1 MYAMERYRSIVERVR
16 GKGRASV
23 NDLADHLDVAPE
35 TIRRDLSY
43 LEKQGLVQRVHGGAI
58 PVWLE
63 PTVDLKN
70 SIQQAEK
77 LRIAKAVIS
86 LLPENGTVILDSG
99 TTTAQIVPLI
109 PNDAHLRIITNSP
122 DHAVSLMEKENVE
135 IILAGGRV
143 RKGTRACV
151 DQWAIDTFEGLVADL
166 AIIATNGISLARG
179 LTTPEPAEGAVKSS
193 MIKAAKKVL
202 VVADHTKFTQD
213 HFVKFGEIKDINLII
228 TDEAVDQGAIAQIET
243 TGIKVIRA

>member
-1 MYAMERYRSIVERVR
+1 MERYRSIVERVR

-58 PVWLE
+58 PAWLE
-63 PTVDLKN
+63 PSVDLKN

-77 LRIAKAVIS
+77 LRIAKAAIN

-99 TTTAQIVPLI
+99 TTTAQLVPLI
-109 PNDAHLRIITNSP
+109 PDSAHLRIITNSP
-122 DHAVSLMEKENVE
+122 DHAVALMEKEHVE

-151 DQWAIDTFEGLVADL
+151 DQWAIDTFKGIVADL
-166 AIIATNGISLARG
+166 AIVATNGISLARG
-179 LTTPEPAEGAVKSS
+179 LTTPEPAEGAVKIAMLGAS
-193 MIKAAKKVL
+193 KKKIL
-202 VVADHTKFTQD
+202 LADHSKFKQD
-213 HFVKFGEIKDINLII
+213 HFSKFGEVKDIDLII
-228 TDEAVDQGAIAQIET
+228 TDEAVDAGAVAQIET
-243 TGIKVIRA
+243 AGIKVIRA

>member
-1 MYAMERYRSIVERVR
+1 MERYRSIVERVR

-23 NDLADHLDVAPE
+23 NDLADHLEVAPE

-77 LRIAKAVIS
+77 LRIAKAVVS
-86 LLPENGTVILDSG
+86 LLPDNGTVILDAG

-109 PNDAHLRIITNSP
+109 SDSARLRIITNSP
-122 DHAVSLMEKENVE
+122 DHAVALMEKENVE

-143 RKGTRACV
+143 RKGTRSCV
-151 DQWAIDTFEGLVADL
+151 DQWAIDTFEGIVADL
-166 AIIATNGISLARG
+166 AIVATNGISLARG
-179 LTTPEPAEGAVKSS
+179 LTTPEAAEGAVKNA
-193 MIKAAKKVL
+193 MLKAAKKKL
-202 VVADHTKFTQD
+202 VVADHTKFQQD
-213 HFVKFGEIKDINLII
+213 HFSKFGDIKDIDLIV
-228 TDEAVDQGAIAQIET
+228 TDESVDQGAVAQIET
-243 TGIKVIRA
+243 TGVKVVRA

>member
-23 NDLADHLDVAPE
+23 NDLADHLEVAPE

-58 PVWLE
+58 PIWLE

-77 LRIAKAVIS
+77 LRIAKAIVS

-109 PNDAHLRIITNSP
+109 PDSARLRIITNSP
-122 DHAVSLMEKENVE
+122 DHAVALMEKENIE

-151 DQWAIDTFEGLVADL
+151 DQWAIDTFEGIVADL
-166 AIIATNGISLARG
+166 AIVATNGISLARG
-179 LTTPEPAEGAVKSS
+179 LTTPEPAEGAVKVA
-193 MIKAAKKVL
+193 MLNAAKKKI

-213 HFVKFGEIKDINLII
+213 HFSKFGEVKDIDLII
-228 TDEAVDQGAIAQIET
+228 TDESVDQGAIAQIET
-243 TGIKVIRA
+243 AGIKVVRA

>member
-1 MYAMERYRSIVERVR
+1 MERYRSIVERVR

-23 NDLADHLDVAPE
+23 NDLADHLEVAPE

-77 LRIAKAVIS
+77 LRIAKAVVS
-86 LLPENGTVILDSG
+86 LLPDNGTVILDAG

-109 PNDAHLRIITNSP
+109 SDSARLLIITNSP
-122 DHAVSLMEKENVE
+122 DHAVALMEKENVE

-143 RKGTRACV
+143 RKGTRSCV

-166 AIIATNGISLARG
+166 AIVATNGISLARG
-179 LTTPEPAEGAVKSS
+179 LTTPEPAEGAVKNA
-193 MIKAAKKVL
+193 MLKAAKKKL
-202 VVADHTKFTQD
+202 VVADHTKFQQD
-213 HFVKFGEIKDINLII
+213 HFSKFGDIKDIDLIV
-228 TDEAVDQGAIAQIET
+228 TDQSVDPGAVAQIET
-243 TGIKVIRA
+243 TGVKVVRA

>member
-1 MYAMERYRSIVERVR
+1 MERYRSIVERVR

-23 NDLADHLDVAPE
+23 NDLADHLEVAPE

-77 LRIAKAVIS
+77 LRIAKAVVS
-86 LLPENGTVILDSG
+86 LLPDNGTVILDAG

-109 PNDAHLRIITNSP
+109 SDSARLRIITNSP
-122 DHAVSLMEKENVE
+122 DHAVALMEKENVE

-143 RKGTRACV
+143 RKGTRSCV
-151 DQWAIDTFEGLVADL
+151 DQWAIDTFEGIVADL
-166 AIIATNGISLARG
+166 AIVATNGISLARG
-179 LTTPEPAEGAVKSS
+179 LTTPEPAEGAVKNA
-193 MIKAAKKVL
+193 MLKAAKKKL
-202 VVADHTKFTQD
+202 VVADHTKFQQD
-213 HFVKFGEIKDINLII
+213 HFSKFGDIKDIDLIV
-228 TDEAVDQGAIAQIET
+228 TDESVDQGAVAQIET
-243 TGIKVIRA
+243 TGVKVVRA

>member
-1 MYAMERYRSIVERVR
+1 MERYRSIVERVR

-23 NDLADHLDVAPE
+23 TDLADHLEVAPE

-86 LLPENGTVILDSG
+86 LLPENGTVILDAG
-99 TTTAQIVPLI
+99 TTTAQIIQLI
-109 PNDAHLRIITNSP
+109 PDSARLRIITNSP
-122 DHAVSLMEKENVE
+122 DHAVALMEKENIE

-143 RKGTRACV
+143 RKGTRSCV
-151 DQWAIDTFEGLVADL
+151 DQWAINTFEGIVADL
-166 AIIATNGISLARG
+166 AIVATNGISLARG
-179 LTTPEPAEGAVKSS
+179 LTTPEPTEGAVKSA
-193 MIKAAKKVL
+193 MLGAAKKKI

-213 HFVKFGEIKDINLII
+213 HFSKFGEIREIDLIV
-228 TDEAVDQGAIAQIET
+228 TDDSVDQGAVAQIET
-243 TGIKVIRA
+243 TGVKVVRA

>member
-1 MYAMERYRSIVERVR
+1 MERYRSIVERVR

-23 NDLADHLDVAPE
+23 TDLADHLEVAPE

-86 LLPENGTVILDSG
+86 LLPENGIVILDAG
-99 TTTAQIVPLI
+99 TTTAQIIQLI
-109 PNDAHLRIITNSP
+109 PDSARLRIITNSP
-122 DHAVSLMEKENVE
+122 DHAVALMEKENIE

-143 RKGTRACV
+143 RKGTRSCV
-151 DQWAIDTFEGLVADL
+151 DQWAINTFEGIVADL
-166 AIIATNGISLARG
+166 AIVATNGISLARG
-179 LTTPEPAEGAVKSS
+179 LTTPEPTEGAVKSA
-193 MIKAAKKVL
+193 MLGAAKKKI

-213 HFVKFGEIKDINLII
+213 HFSKFGEIREIDLIV
-228 TDEAVDQGAIAQIET
+228 TDDSVDQGAVAQIET
-243 TGIKVIRA
+243 TGVKVVRA

>member
-23 NDLADHLDVAPE
+23 NDLADHLDVTPE

-63 PTVDLKN
+63 PSVDLKN

-77 LRIAKAVIS
+77 LRIAKAAANY
-86 LLPENGTVILDSG
+86 LPENGTVILDAG
-99 TTTAQIVPLI
+99 TTTAQIIAHI
-109 PNDAHLRIITNSP
+109 PKSSHLRIITNSP
-122 DHAVSLMEKENVE
+122 DHAVALMEFESVE
-135 IILAGGRV
+135 ILLAGGRV

-151 DQWAIDTFEGLVADL
+151 DQWAINTFTGIVADL
-166 AIIATNGISLARG
+166 AIVATNGISLARG
-179 LTTPEPAEGAVKSS
+179 LTTPEPAEGAVKVA
-193 MIKAAKKVL
+193 MLGAAKKKII
-202 VVADHTKFTQD
+202 VADHTKFTQD
-213 HFVKFGEIKDINLII
+213 HFSRFGEVKDIDLII
-228 TDEAVDQGAIAQIET
+228 TDTEVDSGALAQIET
-243 TGIKVIRA
+243 AGIKVVRA

>member
-23 NDLADHLDVAPE
+23 TDLADHLEVAPE

-86 LLPENGTVILDSG
+86 LLPENGTVILDAG
-99 TTTAQIVPLI
+99 TTTAQIIQLI
-109 PNDAHLRIITNSP
+109 PDSARLRIITNSP
-122 DHAVSLMEKENVE
+122 DHAVALMEKENIE

-143 RKGTRACV
+143 RKGTRSCV
-151 DQWAIDTFEGLVADL
+151 DQWAINTFEGIVADL
-166 AIIATNGISLARG
+166 AIVATNGISLARG
-179 LTTPEPAEGAVKSS
+179 LTTPEPTEGAVKSA
-193 MIKAAKKVL
+193 MLGAAKKKI

-213 HFVKFGEIKDINLII
+213 HFSKFGEIREIDLIV
-228 TDEAVDQGAIAQIET
+228 TDDSVDQGAVAQIET
-243 TGIKVIRA
+243 TGVKVVRA

>member
-23 NDLADHLDVAPE
+23 NDLADHLEVAPE

-77 LRIAKAVIS
+77 LRIAKAVVS
-86 LLPENGTVILDSG
+86 LLPDNGTVILDAG
-99 TTTAQIVPLI
+99 TTTAQII
-109 PNDAHLRIITNSP
+109 PVIPDHVRLRVITNSP
-122 DHAVSLMEKENVE
+122 DHAVALMEKENIE
-135 IILAGGRV
+135 IIVAGGRL
-143 RKGTRACV
+143 RKATRACV
-151 DQWAIDTFEGLVADL
+151 DQWAIDTFEGIVADL
-166 AIIATNGISLARG
+166 AIVATNGISLARG
-179 LTTPEPAEGAVKSS
+179 LTTPEPAEGAVKNA
-193 MIKAAKKVL
+193 MLKAAKKKL
-202 VVADHTKFTQD
+202 VVADHTKFQQD
-213 HFVKFGEIKDINLII
+213 HFSKFGDIKDLDLII
-228 TDEAVDQGAIAQIET
+228 TDESVDQGAVAQIET
-243 TGIKVIRA
+243 AGVKVVRA

>member
-1 MYAMERYRSIVERVR
+1 MERYRSIVERVR

-23 NDLADHLDVAPE
+23 TDLADHLEVAPE

-86 LLPENGTVILDSG
+86 LLPENGTVILDAG
-99 TTTAQIVPLI
+99 TTTAQIIQLI
-109 PNDAHLRIITNSP
+109 PDSARLRIITNSP
-122 DHAVSLMEKENVE
+122 DHAVALMEKENIE

-143 RKGTRACV
+143 RKGTRSCV
-151 DQWAIDTFEGLVADL
+151 DQWAINTFEGIVADL
-166 AIIATNGISLARG
+166 AIVATNGISLARG
-179 LTTPEPAEGAVKSS
+179 LTTPEPTEGAVKSA
-193 MIKAAKKVL
+193 MLGAAKKKI

-213 HFVKFGEIKDINLII
+213 HFSKFGEIREIDLIV
-228 TDEAVDQGAIAQIET
+228 TDDLVDQGAVAQIET
-243 TGIKVIRA
+243 TGVKVVRA

>member
-63 PTVDLKN
+63 QSVDLKN

-77 LRIAKAVIS
+77 LRIAKAIVS
-86 LLPENGTVILDSG
+86 LLPENGTVILDAG
-99 TTTAQIVPLI
+99 TTTAQILPLI
-109 PNDAHLRIITNSP
+109 PESSRLRIITNSP
-122 DHAVSLMEKENVE
+122 DHAVALMEKENIE

-143 RKGTRACV
+143 RKGTRSCV
-151 DQWAIDTFEGLVADL
+151 DQWAIDTFSGIVADI

-179 LTTPEPAEGAVKSS
+179 LTTPEPAEAAVKSA
-193 MIKAAKKVL
+193 MLNAAKKKI

-213 HFVKFGEIKDINLII
+213 HFAKFGEVKDVDLIV

-243 TGIKVIRA
+243 AGIKVVRA

>member
-1 MYAMERYRSIVERVR
+1 MERYRSIVERVR

-23 NDLADHLDVAPE
+23 NDLADHLEVAPE

-77 LRIAKAVIS
+77 LRIAKAVVS
-86 LLPENGTVILDSG
+86 LLPDNGTVILDAG

-109 PNDAHLRIITNSP
+109 SDSARLRIITNSP
-122 DHAVSLMEKENVE
+122 DHAVALMEKENVE

-143 RKGTRACV
+143 RKGTRSCV

-166 AIIATNGISLARG
+166 AIVATNGISLARG
-179 LTTPEPAEGAVKSS
+179 LTTPEPAEGAVKNA
-193 MIKAAKKVL
+193 MLKAAKKKL
-202 VVADHTKFTQD
+202 VVADHTKFQQD
-213 HFVKFGEIKDINLII
+213 HFSKFGDIKDIDLIV
-228 TDEAVDQGAIAQIET
+228 TDESVDQGAVAQIET
-243 TGIKVIRA
+243 TGVKVVRA

>member
-23 NDLADHLDVAPE
+23 NDLASHLDVAPE

-63 PTVDLKN
+63 PSVDLKN

-77 LRIAKAVIS
+77 LRIAKAAIS
-86 LLPENGTVILDSG
+86 FIPENGTLILDAG

-109 PNDAHLRIITNSP
+109 PDGYHLRVITNSP
-122 DHAVSLMEKENVE
+122 DHASALMSKENCE
-135 IILAGGRV
+135 ILLAGGRV
-143 RKGTRACV
+143 RKATRACV
-151 DQWAIDTFEGLVADL
+151 DHWAVDTFTGIVADL
-166 AIIATNGISLARG
+166 AIVATNGISIARG
-179 LTTPEPAEGAVKSS
+179 LTTPEPAEAAVKVA
-193 MIKAAKKVL
+193 MINAAKQKL

-213 HFVKFGEIKDINLII
+213 HFAKFGEIKDLDVII
-228 TDEAVDQGAIAQIET
+228 TDDGIDKGALAQFET
-243 TGIKVIRA
+243 AGVKVVCA

>member
-1 MYAMERYRSIVERVR
+1 MERYRSIVERVR

-23 NDLADHLDVAPE
+23 NDLATHFDVAPE

-77 LRIAKAVIS
+77 LRIAKEVIS
-86 LLPENGTVILDSG
+86 YLPENGTVIIDSG
-99 TTTAQIVPLI
+99 TTTAQILPLI
-109 PNDAHLRIITNSP
+109 PESAHLRIITNSP
-122 DHAVSLMEKENVE
+122 DHAVALMEKENIE

-143 RKGTRACV
+143 RKGTRSCV
-151 DQWAIDTFEGLVADL
+151 DHWAINTFEGLVADL
-166 AIIATNGISLARG
+166 AIVATNGISLARG
-179 LTTPEPAEGAVKSS
+179 LTTPEPAEGAVKSA
-193 MIKAAKKVL
+193 MLGAAKMKIL
-202 VVADHTKFTQD
+202 VADHTKFKLD
-213 HFVKFGEIKDINLII
+213 HFSKFGEVKDLNLII
-228 TDEAVDQGAIAQIET
+228 SDLNVDPGAIAQIET
-243 TGIKVIRA
+243 AGIKVVQV

>member
-23 NDLADHLDVAPE
+23 NDLADHFDVAPE

-77 LRIAKAVIS
+77 LRIAKTVAS
-86 LLPENGTVILDSG
+86 LLPEDGTVIIDAGS
-99 TTTAQIVPLI
+99 TTAQILPLI
-109 PNDAHLRIITNSP
+109 ADNSRLRIITNSP
-122 DHAVSLMEKENVE
+122 DHAVALMEKKYVE

-143 RKGTRACV
+143 RKGTRSCV
-151 DQWAIDTFEGLVADL
+151 DQWAINTFEGIVADI
-166 AIIATNGISLARG
+166 AIVATNGISLARG
-179 LTTPEPAEGAVKSS
+179 LTTPEPSEGAVKIA
-193 MIKAAKKVL
+193 MLAAAKKKI

-213 HFVKFGEIKDINLII
+213 HFSKFGDIKDLDLII
-228 TDEAVDQGAIAQIET
+228 TDDGVDQGAVAQIET
-243 TGIKVIRA
+243 AGVKVVRA

>member
-1 MYAMERYRSIVERVR
+1 MERYRSIVERVR

-23 NDLADHLDVAPE
+23 KDLADHLGVAPE

-70 SIQQAEK
+70 SIQPAEK
-77 LRIAKAVIS
+77 LRIAKAVVS
-86 LLPENGTVILDSG
+86 LLPDNGTVILDAG

-109 PNDAHLRIITNSP
+109 SDSARLRIITNSP
-122 DHAVSLMEKENVE
+122 DHAVALMEKENVE

-143 RKGTRACV
+143 RKGTRSCV
-151 DQWAIDTFEGLVADL
+151 DQWAIDTFEGIVADL
-166 AIIATNGISLARG
+166 AIVATNGISLARG
-179 LTTPEPAEGAVKSS
+179 LTTPEPAEGAVKNA
-193 MIKAAKKVL
+193 MLKAAKKKL
-202 VVADHTKFTQD
+202 VVADHTKFQQD
-213 HFVKFGEIKDINLII
+213 HFSKFGDIKDIDLIV
-228 TDEAVDQGAIAQIET
+228 TDESVDQGAVAQIET
-243 TGIKVIRA
+243 TGVKVVRA

>member
-23 NDLADHLDVAPE
+23 NDLADHLEVAPE

-77 LRIAKAVIS
+77 LRIAKAVVS
-86 LLPENGTVILDSG
+86 LLPDNGTVILDAG
-99 TTTAQIVPLI
+99 TTTAQII
-109 PNDAHLRIITNSP
+109 PVIPDHVRLRVITNSP
-122 DHAVSLMEKENVE
+122 DHAVALMEKENIE
-135 IILAGGRV
+135 IIVAGGRL
-143 RKGTRACV
+143 RKATRACV
-151 DQWAIDTFEGLVADL
+151 DQWAIDTFEGIVADL
-166 AIIATNGISLARG
+166 AIVATNGISLARG
-179 LTTPEPAEGAVKSS
+179 LTTPEPAEAAVKIAMLRS
-193 MIKAAKKVL
+193 AKKKI
-202 VVADHTKFTQD
+202 VVADNTKFTQD
-213 HFVKFGEIKDINLII
+213 HFAKFGDIKDLDLII
-228 TDEAVDQGAIAQIET
+228 TDESVDQGAVAQIEAA
-243 TGIKVIRA
+243 GVKVVRA

>member
-35 TIRRDLSY
+35 TIRRDLSH

-86 LLPENGTVILDSG
+86 LLPENGTVILDAG
-99 TTTAQIVPLI
+99 TTTAQIVALI
-109 PNDAHLRIITNSP
+109 PDTSHLRIITNSP
-122 DHAVSLMEKENVE
+122 DHAVALMEKENIE

-143 RKGTRACV
+143 RKGTRSCV
-151 DQWAIDTFEGLVADL
+151 DQWAIETFCGIVADV
-166 AIIATNGISLARG
+166 AVIATNGISLARG
-179 LTTPEPAEGAVKSS
+179 LTTPEPAEAAVKSA
-193 MIKAAKKVL
+193 MLNAAKKKI

-213 HFVKFGEIKDINLII
+213 HFAKFGDVKDFDLVV
-228 TDEAVDQGAIAQIET
+228 TDESVDQGAVAQIET
-243 TGIKVIRA
+243 AGIKVVRA

>member
-58 PVWLE
+58 PIWLE

-77 LRIAKAVIS
+77 LRIAKAVMP

-109 PNDAHLRIITNSP
+109 PDSARLRIITNSP
-122 DHAVSLMEKENVE
+122 DHAVALMEKENVE

-151 DQWAIDTFEGLVADL
+151 DHWAINTFEGIVADL
-166 AIIATNGISLARG
+166 AIVATNGISMARG
-179 LTTPEPAEGAVKSS
+179 LTTPEPAEGAVKTA
-193 MIKAAKKVL
+193 MLLAAKKKI
-202 VVADHTKFTQD
+202 VVADHTKFKQD
-213 HFVKFGEIKDINLII
+213 FFSKFGDVKDLDLII
-228 TDEAVDQGAIAQIET
+228 TDESVDVGAVAQIET
-243 TGIKVIRA
+243 AGIKVVRA

>member
-1 MYAMERYRSIVERVR
+1 
-16 GKGRASV
+16 
-23 NDLADHLDVAPE
+23 LADHLEVAPE

-77 LRIAKAVIS
+77 LRIAKAVVS
-86 LLPENGTVILDSG
+86 LLPDNGTVILDAG

-109 PNDAHLRIITNSP
+109 SDSARLRIITNSP
-122 DHAVSLMEKENVE
+122 DHAVALMEKENVE

-143 RKGTRACV
+143 RKGTRSCV

-166 AIIATNGISLARG
+166 AIVATNGISLARG
-179 LTTPEPAEGAVKSS
+179 LTTPEPAEGAVKNA
-193 MIKAAKKVL
+193 MLKAAKKKL
-202 VVADHTKFTQD
+202 VVADHTKFQQD
-213 HFVKFGEIKDINLII
+213 HFSKFGDIKDIDLIV
-228 TDEAVDQGAIAQIET
+228 TDESVDQGAVAQIET
-243 TGIKVIRA
+243 TGVKVVRA

>member
-58 PVWLE
+58 PIWLE

-109 PNDAHLRIITNSP
+109 PDSARLRIITNSP
-122 DHAVSLMEKENVE
+122 DHAVALMEKENIE

-151 DQWAIDTFEGLVADL
+151 DQWAIDTFEGIVADL
-166 AIIATNGISLARG
+166 AIVATNGISMARG
-179 LTTPEPAEGAVKSS
+179 LTTPEPAEGAVKVA
-193 MIKAAKKVL
+193 MLAAAKKKI
-202 VVADHTKFTQD
+202 VVADHTKFKQD
-213 HFVKFGEIKDINLII
+213 FFSKFGDVKDIDLII
-228 TDEAVDQGAIAQIET
+228 TDESVDQGAIAQIET
-243 TGIKVIRA
+243 AGIKVVRA

>member
-23 NDLADHLDVAPE
+23 NDLADHLEVAPE

-77 LRIAKAVIS
+77 LRIAKAVVS
-86 LLPENGTVILDSG
+86 LLPDNGTVILDAG

-109 PNDAHLRIITNSP
+109 SDSARLLIITNSP
-122 DHAVSLMEKENVE
+122 DHAVALMEKENVE

-143 RKGTRACV
+143 RKGTRSCV
-151 DQWAIDTFEGLVADL
+151 DQWAIDTFEGIVADL
-166 AIIATNGISLARG
+166 AIVATNGISLARG
-179 LTTPEPAEGAVKSS
+179 LTTPEPAEGAVKNA
-193 MIKAAKKVL
+193 MLKAAKKKL
-202 VVADHTKFTQD
+202 VVADHTKFQQD
-213 HFVKFGEIKDINLII
+213 HFSKFGDIKDIDLIV
-228 TDEAVDQGAIAQIET
+228 TDESVDQGAVAQIET
-243 TGIKVIRA
+243 TGVKVVRA

>member
-23 NDLADHLDVAPE
+23 NDLASHLDVAPE

-63 PTVDLKN
+63 PSVDLKN

-77 LRIAKAVIS
+77 LRIAKAVVA
-86 LLPENGTVILDSG
+86 LLPENGTVILDAG
-99 TTTAQIVPLI
+99 TTTAQIIPLI
-109 PNDAHLRIITNSP
+109 PNDSRLRIITNSP
-122 DHAVSLMEKENVE
+122 DHAVALMEKENIE
-135 IILAGGRV
+135 ILLAGGRV
-143 RKGTRACV
+143 RKGTRSCV
-151 DQWAIDTFEGLVADL
+151 DQWAIDTFSGIVADV
-166 AIIATNGISLARG
+166 AVIATNGISLARG
-179 LTTPEPAEGAVKSS
+179 LTTPEPAEAAVKSA
-193 MIKAAKKVL
+193 MLNAAKEKI

-213 HFVKFGEIKDINLII
+213 HFAKFGDIKDIDLVV
-228 TDEAVDQGAIAQIET
+228 TDEAVDQGAAAQIET
-243 TGIKVIRA
+243 TGLKVVRA

>member
-1 MYAMERYRSIVERVR
+1 MERYRSIVERVR

-23 NDLADHLDVAPE
+23 NDLADHLEVAPE

-77 LRIAKAVIS
+77 LRIAKAVVS
-86 LLPENGTVILDSG
+86 LLPDNGTVILDAG

-109 PNDAHLRIITNSP
+109 SDSARLLIITNSP
-122 DHAVSLMEKENVE
+122 DHAVALMEKENVE

-143 RKGTRACV
+143 RKGTRSCV

-166 AIIATNGISLARG
+166 AIVATNGISLARG
-179 LTTPEPAEGAVKSS
+179 LTTPEPAEGAVKNA
-193 MIKAAKKVL
+193 MLNAAKKKL
-202 VVADHTKFTQD
+202 VVADHTKFQQD
-213 HFVKFGEIKDINLII
+213 HFSKFGDIKDIDLIV
-228 TDEAVDQGAIAQIET
+228 TDESVDQGAVAQIET
-243 TGIKVIRA
+243 TGVKVVRA

>member
-1 MYAMERYRSIVERVR
+1 MERYRSIVERVR

-23 NDLADHLDVAPE
+23 TDLADHLDVAPE

-77 LRIAKAVIS
+77 LRIAKAVVTQ
-86 LLPENGTVILDSG
+86 LPENGTVILDAG

-109 PNDAHLRIITNSP
+109 PENVRLRIITNSP
-122 DHAVSLMEKENVE
+122 DHAVALMEKENIE

-143 RKGTRACV
+143 RKGTRSCV
-151 DQWAIDTFEGLVADL
+151 DQWAIDTFEGIVADL
-166 AIIATNGISLARG
+166 AIIATNGISMARG
-179 LTTPEPAEGAVKSS
+179 LTTPEPSEGAVKIA
-193 MIKAAKKVL
+193 MLNAAKKKI

-213 HFVKFGEIKDINLII
+213 HFSKFGDIKDIDLII
-228 TDEAVDQGAIAQIET
+228 TDDAVDQGSVAQIET
-243 TGIKVIRA
+243 AGIKVVRA

>member
-23 NDLADHLDVAPE
+23 NDLADHLEVAPE

-77 LRIAKAVIS
+77 LRIAKAVVS
-86 LLPENGTVILDSG
+86 LLPDNGTVILDAG

-109 PNDAHLRIITNSP
+109 SDSARLRIITNSP
-122 DHAVSLMEKENVE
+122 DHAVALMEKENVE

-143 RKGTRACV
+143 RKGTRSCV
-151 DQWAIDTFEGLVADL
+151 DQWAIDTFEGIVADL
-166 AIIATNGISLARG
+166 AIVATNGISLARG
-179 LTTPEPAEGAVKSS
+179 LTTPEPAEGAVKNA
-193 MIKAAKKVL
+193 MLKAAKKKL
-202 VVADHTKFTQD
+202 VVADHTKFQQD
-213 HFVKFGEIKDINLII
+213 HFSKFGDIKDIDLIV
-228 TDEAVDQGAIAQIET
+228 TDESVDQGAVAQIET
-243 TGIKVIRA
+243 TGVKVVRA

>member
-1 MYAMERYRSIVERVR
+1 MERYRSIVERVR

-23 NDLADHLDVAPE
+23 TDLADHLDVAPE

-77 LRIAKAVIS
+77 LRIAKAVITQ
-86 LLPENGTVILDSG
+86 LPENGTVILDAG

-109 PNDAHLRIITNSP
+109 PENVRLRIITNSP
-122 DHAVSLMEKENVE
+122 DHAVALMEKENIE

-143 RKGTRACV
+143 RKGTRSCV
-151 DQWAIDTFEGLVADL
+151 DQWAIDTFEGIVADL
-166 AIIATNGISLARG
+166 AIIATNGISMARG
-179 LTTPEPAEGAVKSS
+179 LTTPEPSEGAVKIA
-193 MIKAAKKVL
+193 MLNAAKRKI

-213 HFVKFGEIKDINLII
+213 HFSKFGDIKDIDLII
-228 TDEAVDQGAIAQIET
+228 TDDAVDQGAVAQIET
-243 TGIKVIRA
+243 AGIKVVRA